1 MGGGYRGGKSP
12 QTSDPCMAKPYEP
25 RDHFYHR
32 AKERGL
38 RSRSAFKIEEI
49 LKRHRLIGPGQAVL
63 DLGAAP
69 GGFLQ
74 VLAEA
79 VGPRGFAVGVDREPI
94 RALGKPWVRTAV
106 VDLLASDAL
115 ERIEGLHPGRFDL
128 VTSDMAPKTVGVKV
142 TDEARSLE
150 LARMA
155 LAVGRSTLKLGGSLV
170 VKVFMG
176 GDFPAFQGEMRAAFE
191 KVLVARPEA
200 TRERS
205 FEIYV
210 AGRGLRG

>member
-1 MGGGYRGGKSP
+1 
-12 QTSDPCMAKPYEP
+12 MAKPYDP
-25 RDHFYHR
+25 RDRFYRR

-38 RSRSAFKIEEI
+38 RARSAFKIEEI
-49 LKRHRLIGPGQAVL
+49 LKRHRLLGAGQAVL

-79 VGPRGFAVGVDREPI
+79 VGPKGVAVGVDREPI
-94 RALGKPWVRTAV
+94 RDLGKPWVRTAV
-106 VDLLASDAL
+106 LDLLAPDAL
-115 ERIEGLHPGRFDL
+115 ERVVDLHRGRFDL
-128 VTSDMAPKTVGVKV
+128 VTSDMAPKTIGVKV
-142 TDEARSLE
+142 TDEARSIE

-155 LAVGRSTLKLGGSLV
+155 LAVSAATLRLGGSLV

-176 GDFPAFQGEMRAAFE
+176 GDFPVFQKEMRERFDRVE
-191 KVLVARPEA
+191 VARPEA

-205 FEIYV
+205 FEVYV
-210 AGRGLRG
+210 VGKGFKA

>member
-1 MGGGYRGGKSP
+1 
-12 QTSDPCMAKPYEP
+12 MAKPYEP
-25 RDHFYHR
+25 RDRFYRR

-38 RSRSAFKIEEI
+38 RARSAFKIEEI
-49 LKRHRLIGPGQAVL
+49 LKRHHLIGAGQAVL

-79 VGPRGFAVGVDREPI
+79 VGPRGVAVGVDREPI
-94 RALGKPWVRTAV
+94 RALGKTWVRTAV
-106 VDLLASDAL
+106 VDLLESDAL
-115 ERIEGLHPGRFDL
+115 ERIEGLHAGRFDL
-128 VTSDMAPKTVGVKV
+128 VTSDMAPKTIGVKV

-205 FEIYV
+205 FEVYV
-210 AGRGLRG
+210 VGRGFRG